1 MINLCKKCN
10 DANLA
15 LHKVL
20 EALLKKD
27 KRVINRVHLYRYLGK
42 YTQYT
47 FTHIFW
53 KIIVFRCL
61 QSKK

>member
-20 EALLKKD
+20 EVLLKKNI
-27 KRVINRVHLYRYLGK
+27 KE
-42 YTQYT
+42 
-47 FTHIFW
+47 
-53 KIIVFRCL
+53 
-61 QSKK
+61 